1 MNKPTKE
8 QLNAIDLSVFEP
20 YIYESWAKKY
30 FTMEAGKEHY
40 RLLYYASS
48 QLSNNSSIVELGTF
62 MGHSALALSIGANN
76 SNSTITTFDIVNK
89 VDCDLMPNT
98 TFELVAEG
106 KFKKAALK
114 SASLIF
120 VDTFHDGTL
129 EENVLQYLISIKW
142 KGIVIFDDIHLNAEM
157 KAFWNVITV
166 RKEDWT
172 DIGHWSGTGI
182 VFFD

>member
-1 MNKPTKE
+1 MIKPTKE
-8 QLNAIDLSVFEP
+8 QLNAINLKVFEP
-20 YIYESWAKKY
+20 YINESWAKKY

-40 RLLYYASS
+40 RLLYHLASK
-48 QLSNNSSIVELGTF
+48 LPDGESIVELGTF
-62 MGHSALALSIGANN
+62 MGHSALALGAGANESVN
-76 SNSTITTFDIVNK
+76 ITTFDIVNK
-89 VDCDLMPNT
+89 IDCDFMPNT

-106 KFKKAALK
+106 KFKKGALK
-114 SASLIF
+114 AASLIF

-129 EENVLQYLISIKW
+129 EQVVLDYLISIKW
-142 KGIVIFDDIHLNAEM
+142 KGIVIFDDIHLNPEM
-157 KAFWNVITV
+157 EAFWNGINV

>member
-8 QLNAIDLSVFEP
+8 QLNEIELKYYTTF
-20 YIYESWAKKY
+20 INESWAKKY

-40 RLLYYASS
+40 RLLYHLASK
-48 QLSNNSSIVELGTF
+48 LPDGESIVELGTF
-62 MGHSALALSIGANN
+62 MGHSALALGAGANESVN
-76 SNSTITTFDIVNK
+76 ITTFDIVNK

-106 KFKKAALK
+106 KFKKTALK
-114 SASLIF
+114 AASLIF
-120 VDTFHDGTL
+120 VDTFHDG
-129 EENVLQYLISIKW
+129 EMEN
-142 KGIVIFDDIHLNAEM
+142 
-157 KAFWNVITV
+157 FWNGINV